1 MANAPLAPGSLS
13 LRLYPHDLLPS
24 PCVEEMRAQAALAER
39 AGFDGMLTSEHH
51 GGFPGYLPNPLQAAG
66 WLLESTRRAWAAAAP
81 LLLPLRHWSHVAED
95 LAWMASRFPG
105 RVGAGFA
112 SGGLARDFEM
122 VELRFE
128 ESRARFQAALPLL
141 VAALRG
147 RAEPPLAGDPAIAAC
162 AEHPIPAVIAAQS
175 PGAVR
180 RAAKLGIGVLYDSLQ
195 TVERT
200 RQLSDAYAL
209 AGGEGARIAIRRVWI
224 GPPPQNFEQQMDF
237 YRGYAEPE
245 SQRHWGEGKELIA
258 AADGSELAERLA
270 EFAALGGCDA
280 LNLRVHALGV
290 TPAQVREQIERLG
303 AETLPS
309 LRERLSRQRGR
320 PVARRG

>member
-1 MANAPLAPGSLS
+1 VASAPLAPGSVS
-13 LRLYPHDLLPS
+13 LRLYPHDLVPS
-24 PCVEEMRAQAALAER
+24 QCVEEMRAQAALAER

-51 GGFPGYLPNPLQAAG
+51 GGFPGYLPGPLQTAG
-66 WLLESTRRAWAAAAP
+66 WLLESTRRAWAAPAP

-105 RVGAGFA
+105 RVGGGFA

-122 VELRFE
+122 VGLRFE
-128 ESRARFQAALPLL
+128 ESRVRFEAALPLL

-180 RAAKLGIGVLYDSLQ
+180 RAAKLGVGVLYDSLQ
-195 TVERT
+195 TVERLH
-200 RQLSDAYAL
+200 RLSEAYAL

-224 GPPPQNFEQQMDF
+224 GPPPQRNVEQQMDF
-237 YRGYAEPE
+237 YRSYAKPE
-245 SQRHWGEGKELIA
+245 SQQHWGEGKELMS
-258 AADGSELAERLA
+258 AADGVELAERLA
-270 EFAALGGCDA
+270 EFTSSGGCDA
-280 LNLRVHALGV
+280 LNLRVHFLGID
-290 TPAQVREQIERLG
+290 PARVREQIERLG

-309 LRERLSRQRGR
+309 LRERLARQRGR
-320 PVARRG
+320 